1 MTETLENDT
10 VAIRACIAC
19 EAPLIETEKYCR
31 WCGGMQHPESSLSEA
46 AEKVVSCEAVY
57 ITRRLGK
64 SDICHPVSGP
74 LMKAVARGIPA
85 GRSASLHGGFIR
97 ALILSFISIPI
108 WMMIVLLSPLDA
120 YAAAKIISNRI

>member
-1 MTETLENDT
+1 MTDTGENET
-10 VAIRACIAC
+10 VAIRPCIAC
-19 EAPLIETEKYCR
+19 EAPLMETEKYCR
-31 WCGGMQHPESSLSEA
+31 WCGGMQYPESTLSV
-46 AEKVVSCEAVY
+46 AETAVSREAVY

-85 GRSASLHGGFIR
+85 GQSVSSHGGFTR